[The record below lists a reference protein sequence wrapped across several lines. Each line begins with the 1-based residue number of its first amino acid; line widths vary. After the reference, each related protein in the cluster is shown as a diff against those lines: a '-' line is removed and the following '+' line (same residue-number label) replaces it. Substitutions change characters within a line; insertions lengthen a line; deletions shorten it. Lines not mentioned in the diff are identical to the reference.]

1 MLKKTLKQSYRR
13 QDLGFEAQDVAPIV
27 WERLLQGQQATQARL
42 NDIRALRAQLLEACQ
57 IQGAALQEVGIRTV
71 FDEDKQEEVVYT
83 SDEDE
88 PQLSSEEM
96 QEGQEL
102 LKDVAIEAGTWIIAP
117 EAKAAQLL
125 LKAGKLLKLGK
136 KIKKVGKVLIQV
148 TDSQVSK
155 KAKRL
160 VGKEGGRMVKKGSQV
175 GKGAASYK
183 FPDKKELAKRL
194 NIHPD
199 QVHSTKDRIT
209 KHFKEVLRKNNFKN
223 PDIGVDHLGNII
235 FKHPGTKQTIP
246 TQMPLTEFIP

>member
-13 QDLGFEAQDVAPIV
+13 QVFGFETQDVAPIV
-27 WERLLQGQQATQARL
+27 WERLLQEQQATQAQL
-42 NDIRALRAQLLEACQ
+42 NALRDLRAQLLEACQ

-88 PQLSSEEM
+88 QQLSSEEM

-102 LKDVAIEAGTWIIAP
+102 LKDVAIEAGTWIIAK

-136 KIKKVGKVLIQV
+136 KIKKAGKVLIQV
-148 TDSQVSK
+148 TDSKVSK

-160 VGKEGGRMVKKGSQV
+160 VGKEGGRMVKKGGQ
-175 GKGAASYK
+175 GAASYK

-199 QVHSTKDRIT
+199 QIHSAKKIILER
-209 KHFKEVLRKNNFKN
+209 FKTLLRKKDFKN
-223 PDIGVDHLGNII
+223 PDIGIDSLGNII
-235 FKHPGTKQTIP
+235 FKHPVTKKTIV
-246 TQMPLTEFIP
+246 TKVPLSDFGL